1 MPRSSSRSS
10 TARTSGRP
18 ATLNFSYFDDPETN
32 ARIEAAAKLTGDAR
46 RKAWADLDVDLMR
59 SNPPWA
65 PIRNSLNR
73 SLISK
78 SFGCFLFHPIYGV
91 DIAAACKK

>member
-1 MPRSSSRSS
+1 
-10 TARTSGRP
+10 
-18 ATLNFSYFDDPETN
+18 
-32 ARIEAAAKLTGDAR
+32 
-46 RKAWADLDVDLMR
+46 MR

-65 PIRNSLNR
+65 PIRHSLSR
-73 SLISK
+73 SLISR